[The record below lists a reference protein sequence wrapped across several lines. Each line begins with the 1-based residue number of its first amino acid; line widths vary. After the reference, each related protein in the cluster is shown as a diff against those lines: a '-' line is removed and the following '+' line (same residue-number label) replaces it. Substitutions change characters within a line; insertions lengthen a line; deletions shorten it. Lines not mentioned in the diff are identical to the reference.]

1 MEGKVFFSYQENG
14 AAPDIRIHRKQ
25 VFFTYQQLSTITDTL
40 TADTTRATAG
50 AAGFN
55 ADTVRRPAV
64 TVSAFADSS
73 RIINAAGV
81 LAADTS
87 RILSGHYG
95 LTADTRRLL
104 AGVETFN
111 ADTIRTIATETYADT
126 LTADTFRIIHR
137 TDTETTDTSRNIAG
151 VYSVNSDTI
160 RIISAADVLDADTV
174 RTIKSTATFSDAF
187 NADAIRRVIV
197 ANTVTADTI
206 RSITA
211 PDETTSDTGRIIH
224 NNDTARAD
232 TIRNVHNTDG
242 MAADTVRIIRNLDGL
257 NADTSITIPYLMR
270 ALNPSEINISLEK
283 GQLSETFEITT
294 PIDVALESAIKGK
307 LLDFAYNFRAY
318 SSSSRGL
325 MRTITS
331 MYDIDKLLYT
341 PFTYARRKDS
351 SITAKDHA
359 GIVAKLLDKSLDFY
373 ADNFYPSE
381 AFTGING
388 ATIQNIISGLFGW
401 ASNLP
406 QDWINVFIRENT
418 LKIVQRGHE
427 PNEIDLTNTKH
438 SLPSIDRHLMRSVWS
453 GAGTHTARTN
463 LTISPLGFYGTIRF
477 GDSLVTY
484 KDGLVTEEV
493 TATAPGET
501 VTNYT
506 YDFDE
511 YLVKKVTTTPDGQT
525 VETSYTYANTI
536 NDRYLATETAVT
548 TDSEGREISTTV
560 TQHVYLGNGWYGTA
574 VYVDGVFQSSNVSN
588 GKPGGKANKYIVDQS
603 NLNLGGKYPK
613 GSGEEYQGA
622 ALFDTEFP
630 ISDTA
635 TLKKLTRDIEWLNRK
650 TEEKVSMDIWQYD
663 HLIDFTDRIKF
674 NGATY
679 YLESNHVSRTPDEL
693 KQSVTFIRWY

>member
-1 MEGKVFFSYQENG
+1 MTIPIFLFVTYKGDRKPIIPTEIFVTYKKSDVIHDSIFADTDVKVANKVSYNFDTSYLQTYEDIGNADAGRKLLNRGALAFDTQRSLYVSSTAFF
-14 AAPDIRIHRKQ
+14 
-25 VFFTYQQLSTITDTL
+25 
-40 TADTTRATAG
+40 DTTRTLTGAVYHDNLHVDTAAVIIRRDPITVDTLRN
-50 AAGFN
+50 AAVKFSLVN
-55 ADTVRRPAV
+55 DTTKFTQVNSKLLADTVRQIAHTTIQDNSMFDTFYNRV
-64 TVSAFADSS
+64 WTDGLQADTA
-73 RIINAAGV
+73 INQQVNDGASNDTIYRTRQADI
-81 LAADTS
+81 LAADT
-87 RILSGHYG
+87 
-95 LTADTRRLL
+95 
-104 AGVETFN
+104 
-111 ADTIRTIATETYADT
+111 
-126 LTADTFRIIHR
+126 
-137 TDTETTDTSRNIAG
+137 
-151 VYSVNSDTI
+151 
-160 RIISAADVLDADTV
+160 
-174 RTIKSTATFSDAF
+174 
-187 NADAIRRVIV
+187 
-197 ANTVTADTI
+197 
-206 RSITA
+206 
-211 PDETTSDTGRIIH
+211 
-224 NNDTARAD
+224 ARAL
-232 TIRNVHNTDG
+232 
-242 MAADTVRIIRNLDGL
+242 RNLDGL
-257 NADTSITIPYLMR
+257 SADTSITIPYLTQ

-294 PIDVALESAIKGK
+294 PVDVALESAIKGK

-318 SSSSRGL
+318 SSSGRGL
-325 MRTITS
+325 MRTITG
-331 MYDIDKLLYT
+331 MYDVDRLLYT
-341 PFTYARRKDS
+341 PFTFSMAKKNTL
-351 SITAKDHA
+351 TAKEHA
-359 GIVAKLLDKSLDFY
+359 RNVARILGKSLYWAADDFT
-373 ADNFYPSE
+373 PSS
-381 AFTGING
+381 AFSGYHG
-388 ATIQNIISGLFGW
+388 ATVQAIISGLFGW

-427 PNEIDLTNTKH
+427 PNEIDLTNTSH

-453 GAGTHTARTN
+453 GAGTHTARNN

-484 KDGLVTEEV
+484 KAGLVTEEV
-493 TATAPGET
+493 TATAQGEA
-501 VTNYT
+501 VTSYT

-574 VYVDGVFQSSNVSN
+574 VYVDGVFQSSNVAN

-613 GSGEEYQGA
+613 GTGEEIQGA

-650 TEEKVSMDIWQYD
+650 TEEKVSMDIWQYG